1 MLQLQLFHHL
11 QTVAFDPKRAG
22 HDDLLLKVDS
32 DLVEEGI
39 IKVHILDSL
48 KALKFVGFPKRD
60 LPIS

>member
-11 QTVAFDPKRAG
+11 QTVTFDTKRAG
-22 HDDLLLKVDS
+22 HNGLLLKVDS
-32 DLVEEGI
+32 NLVEEGV

-48 KALKFVGFPKRD
+48 EALKFVGFPKRD